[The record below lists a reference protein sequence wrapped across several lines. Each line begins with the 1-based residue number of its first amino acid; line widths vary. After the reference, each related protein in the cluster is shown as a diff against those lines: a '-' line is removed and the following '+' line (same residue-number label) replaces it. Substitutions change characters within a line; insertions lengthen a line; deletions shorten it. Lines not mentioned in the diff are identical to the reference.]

1 MKTILEKIKFNNLLI
16 NDLVGDDSVFIMKLD
31 NYEIMFYDYD
41 IDNDYDLRNRNIYKL
56 DEFKIENGNVIVTL
70 LIWMEDS
77 KLLEKI
83 TISSKKVFVKVY
95 KKDKLFKEETI
106 EGK

>member
-16 NDLVGDDSVFIMKLD
+16 KDLVGDDSVFIMKLD

-56 DEFKIENGNVIVTL
+56 DEFKIEKGNVIVTL

-77 KLLEKI
+77 KLLERV

-95 KKDKLFKEETI
+95 KKDKVFKEETI

>member
-77 KLLEKI
+77 KLLEKV

>member
-1 MKTILEKIKFNNLLI
+1 MKTVLEKIKFNNTII

-56 DEFKIENGNVIVTL
+56 DDFKIENGNVIVTL

-77 KLLEKI
+77 KLLEKV

-95 KKDKLFKEETI
+95 KKDKVFKEEII

>member
-1 MKTILEKIKFNNLLI
+1 MKTILEKIKFNNTII

-56 DEFKIENGNVIVTL
+56 DDFKIENGNVIVTL

-77 KLLEKI
+77 KLLEKV
-83 TISSKKVFVKVY
+83 TISSKKIFVKVY
-95 KKDKLFKEETI
+95 KKDKVFKEEII